1 MPLHPLTNFE
11 IQINVLS
18 KWRAAKFELSLSLMV
33 FIQKVVNLK

>member
-11 IQINVLS
+11 IQMYYQNDVQLS
-18 KWRAAKFELSLSLMV
+18 LNLSLMV